1 MSNTEIKVIPLK
13 RINTSG
19 GDVLHALKSSDEEF
33 NNFGEIYFSWVEKNA
48 VKAWKKHTR
57 MSMNL
62 VVPVGL
68 VRFVFYN
75 EVNQEFKIHE
85 IGESNYMRLF
95 VPPNTWFGFQ
105 GVYAERSL
113 VTNIS
118 NILHDPEEV
127 DRRLPEEIEY
137 NWELI

>member
-1 MSNTEIKVIPLK
+1 MSNSEIKVIPLK

-19 GDVLHALKSSDEEF
+19 GDVLHALKSSDEDF

-85 IGESNYMRLF
+85 IG
-95 VPPNTWFGFQ
+95 
-105 GVYAERSL
+105 
-113 VTNIS
+113 
-118 NILHDPEEV
+118 
-127 DRRLPEEIEY
+127 
-137 NWELI
+137 

>member
-1 MSNTEIKVIPLK
+1 MMNPNIKVIPLK
-13 RINTSG
+13 RINTPG
-19 GDVLHALKSSDEEF
+19 GDVLHALKSIDEEF
-33 NNFGEIYFSWVEKNA
+33 NKFGEIYFSWVEKNA
-48 VKAWKKHTR
+48 IKAWKKHAR

-75 EVNQEFKIHE
+75 ETNQEFIIHE

-95 VPPNTWFGFQ
+95 VPPNIWFGFQ
-105 GVYAERSL
+105 GIDSGPSL
-113 VTNIS
+113 VSNIAD
-118 NILHDPEEV
+118 ILHDPKEV
-127 DRRLPEEIEY
+127 DRRLPKEIEY